1 MKNIKKLSLFVS
13 VAALLIACGS
23 EDSTNNPV
31 GGGSANNSIEGA
43 AGFLVDS
50 RDGHR
55 YKTVTIG
62 TQTWMA
68 ENLNYAY
75 LQPTADVDSS
85 SFCYNDD
92 PANCENFGRLYTWSA
107 AMDSA
112 GLLLN
117 DGKGRGCGDGGVCA
131 ANGTV
136 QGICPSGWRL
146 PQKQDFEILIAF
158 VQDSVDK
165 IVAQKK
171 QNLEPLIEGIED
183 AREHLKASVWSN
195 LYDTFGFSAL
205 PSGRVELNDLLHL
218 AFGSPVDLQYDG
230 LGEYTYFWSS
240 TSSDGF
246 LGGTNVNILSLGNK
260 SSLHIPVPGEIIG
273 VESSGAGDG
282 KSVRCLKK

>member
-205 PSGRVELNDLLHL
+205 PSGYTVFNIT
-218 AFGSPVDLQYDG
+218 FKPVRIDYNG
-230 LGEYTYFWSS
+230 LGEYADFWSS

-246 LGGTNVNILSLGNK
+246 WGGHQRQYTVI
-260 SSLHIPVPGEIIG
+260 GEKIFITYPR
-273 VESSGAGDG
+273 S
-282 KSVRCLKK
+282 R

>member
-75 LQPTADVDSS
+75 LQPTAEIDSS

-92 PANCENFGRLYTWSA
+92 PANCEIYGRFYAWSA

-205 PSGRVELNDLLHL
+205 PSGYTEFNGT
-218 AFGSPVDLQYDG
+218 FTPVRIDYYG

-246 LGGTNVNILSLGNK
+246 LGRTNVNILSLGNK
-260 SSLHIPVPGEIIG
+260 SSSHIPVPGEIIG
-273 VESSGAGDG
+273 IEPSGAGAG
-282 KSVRCLKK
+282 ISVRCLKK